1 MYILL
6 LIENNKTTDYLSHFA
21 VTLNI

>member
-1 MYILL
+1 MYIWL